1 MASSGRKSP
10 HSPPT
15 SAQSDGPASATTH
28 VQTVDTQ
35 KKSVRISTSNANE
48 YLLYLRDYGV
58 LICRVHGFAVRQL
71 ENHLRIAHQGSA
83 KDRREV
89 VGMFT
94 HCRSRAPPTVPLLEP
109 LQEPFE
115 ALALPQKAF
124 LCAAPEC
131 GVISISRDGI
141 RIQCNKA
148 HGWRSSAKQ
157 RIYWGQVWVQTFFNA
172 AGPQRY
178 FTVDY
183 EEQPTPTEESE
194 TPAAASIG
202 ASEGRFDDIL
212 KKCDYDLDKH

>member
-1 MASSGRKSP
+1 
-10 HSPPT
+10 
-15 SAQSDGPASATTH
+15 
-28 VQTVDTQ
+28 
-35 KKSVRISTSNANE
+35 
-48 YLLYLRDYGV
+48 
-58 LICRVHGFAVRQL
+58 
-71 ENHLRIAHQGSA
+71 
-83 KDRREV
+83 DRREV

-94 HCRSRAPPTVPLLEP
+94 HCRSRAPPTVPLPEP

-131 GVISISRDGI
+131 GVISICRDGI

-172 AGPQRY
+172 AGLQRY

-212 KKCDYDLDKH
+212 KKWDYDLDKH